1 MNPDPQNQITLLLSS
16 TSISAA
22 KLRRRRGFIVQW
34 RLGFEVL
41 TDEPWRGGAQTVKL
55 RETKTMGKNRRGKW
69 ERREKEKKKEKVT
82 VGIKYNFFI

>member
-1 MNPDPQNQITLLLSS
+1 M
-16 TSISAA
+16 
-22 KLRRRRGFIVQW
+22 
-34 RLGFEVL
+34 
-41 TDEPWRGGAQTVKL
+41 KL